1 VACGISTPCHAISTD
16 HVARPHVDTAPVLI
30 TFGHTTTIALDKTP
44 VRVLRAHRQRQM
56 RKAGDRR
63 RRRLD
68 LGSAMSAELE
78 LIAAGYPAASADS
91 ARAASRLAPKLA
103 YD

>member
-1 VACGISTPCHAISTD
+1 MGPNPAVPTGSD
-16 HVARPHVDTAPVLI
+16 LRNVDRFFATRSLCTNGYSNP
-30 TFGHTTTIALDKTP
+30 
-44 VRVLRAHRQRQM
+44 AH
-56 RKAGDRR
+56 
-63 RRRLD
+63 D
-68 LGSAMSAELE
+68 LSSAMSAELE